1 MQSADRTKSVLLFFS
16 FVGSDYSRSSTI
28 LNFKS
33 HKHIKKFMLLPTGVF
48 RFSKS
53 LLRSRPEFRKAEA
66 LVVMS
71 PCHVVTPILKI
82 ISGKKVILDAGWS
95 LTDGQL
101 SRSRALRDFP
111 KLMRSYVI
119 DLLAFHTA
127 DLVVVESENQ
137 ARRSSKLFCIPKRKI
152 KVNYTGLDEQAF
164 QSSPK
169 PSEKILQLDHRLS
182 GLNLEL
188 TVLFRGKINNE
199 AGIGT
204 IVEAARILEN
214 EAAFI
219 LVCGKND
226 RVRDLPKNTILLSEL
241 TNEEMKA
248 IYKRSDIALGQ
259 LSSNPRL
266 GYTIPHKAFEAGY
279 FSMPYVTTDSVGIRE
294 LYSSRSAVLISD
306 NSGTSLAAEIQR
318 LKDSKIRSD
327 LSRNIKAEY
336 IEKASQELL
345 NSKFESFVK
354 GLR

>member
-1 MQSADRTKSVLLFFS
+1 MHSSDKAKSVLIFFS

-28 LNFKS
+28 LNFES
-33 HKHIKKFMLLPTGVF
+33 HKHVKRFMLLPTGVI
-48 RFSKS
+48 RISKL
-53 LLRSRPEFRKAEA
+53 LLRSRAEIRNAEA

-71 PCHVVTPILKI
+71 PCHVVTPFLKI

-111 KLMRSYVI
+111 KLMRSYLI

-127 DLVVVESENQ
+127 DVVVVESENQ
-137 ARRSSKLFCIPKRKI
+137 ARRSSKLFCISKRKI

-164 QSSPK
+164 QLSPV
-169 PSEKILQLDHRLS
+169 PSEKILQLDQRLS
-182 GLNLEL
+182 AIDLGL

-199 AGIGT
+199 AGIEN
-204 IVEAARILEN
+204 IVEAARILED

-226 RVRDLPKNTILLSEL
+226 RVKDLPKNTILLSEVS
-241 TNEEMKA
+241 NAEMKA

-259 LSSNPRL
+259 LSNNSRL

-279 FSMPYVTTDSVGIRE
+279 FGMPYVTTDSVGIRE
-294 LYSSRSAVLISD
+294 LYSSKSAVLISD
-306 NSGTSLAAEIQR
+306 NSGSSLAAEIKK
-318 LKDSKIRSD
+318 LKNSRVRSD
-327 LSRNIKAEY
+327 LSQNIKADY
-336 IEKASQELL
+336 QEKASQELL